1 MEFSPRSGFTSAVV
15 RVTLGNSLTP
25 VVVISSDCR
34 HCEFLET
41 KESVMKIRQL
51 AAIGLLLAFGC
62 QAGDSSS
69 GPSSEAEST
78 TSVTDPGGGQ
88 LAQVNFD
95 VTGMR

>member
-1 MEFSPRSGFTSAVV
+1 MEFSPRSGFPSAAV
-15 RVTLGNSLTP
+15 RVTLDNILMP

-62 QAGDSSS
+62 QAGENSS
-69 GPSSEAEST
+69 GPSSETEST

-95 VTGMR
+95 VTGMT

>member
-1 MEFSPRSGFTSAVV
+1 MKFSPRSGFTSPAV
-15 RVTLGNSLTP
+15 RVTLDNSLMS
-25 VVVISSDCR
+25 VVVIPSDCR

-51 AAIGLLLAFGC
+51 AAMGLLLAFGC

-69 GPSSEAEST
+69 GPSSEGEST
-78 TSVTDPGGGQ
+78 TSVTDPGGDQ